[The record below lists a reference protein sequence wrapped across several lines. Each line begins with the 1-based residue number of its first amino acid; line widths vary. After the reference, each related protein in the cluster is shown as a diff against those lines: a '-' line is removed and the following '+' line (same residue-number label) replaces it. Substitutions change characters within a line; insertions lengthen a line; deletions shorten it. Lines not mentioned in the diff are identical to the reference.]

1 VARALVAAG
10 AQVTALVRPAS
21 PLGALAELPVTIV
34 RGDLARPSEWQTALP
49 GCRVCF
55 HVAALY
61 AGADRAEAL
70 VAVNVDAT
78 AALLAACAAAGVT
91 RVVHTSTIGTVG
103 RPAGQELP
111 DETTPFN
118 LWDQAS
124 GYVRSKY
131 LGEQVAQAWNGAGL
145 EVVIVKPTAP
155 VGTWDARPTA
165 TGRRI
170 VAALRGQLTPYPT
183 GGVNH
188 APVAD
193 IAAGHLLAA
202 ERGAPGRVYIL
213 GHRDGNLDHA
223 AFLRLV
229 AEAAGIPALQPP
241 RRPASVGG
249 LPDALTADPAR
260 AIRELGMPQT
270 DLRAAFAEAVAW
282 FRANNPAD
290 ANAGSAGAR
299 R

>member
-1 VARALVAAG
+1 MAM
-10 AQVTALVRPAS
+10 
-21 PLGALAELPVTIV
+21 
-34 RGDLARPSEWQTALP
+34 
-49 GCRVCF
+49 
-55 HVAALY
+55 
-61 AGADRAEAL
+61 
-70 VAVNVDAT
+70 NVDAI

-91 RVVHTSTIGTVG
+91 RVVHTSTVGTVG
-103 RPAGQELP
+103 RPVGEDFP
-111 DETTPFN
+111 DEATPFN

-131 LGEQVAQAWNGAGL
+131 LGEQIAQTWNGAGL
-145 EVVIVKPTAP
+145 EVLIVKPTAP
-155 VGTWDARPTA
+155 VGAGDARPSA

-170 VAALRGQLTPYPT
+170 VAALRGQVTPYPP

-202 ERGAPGRVYIL
+202 ERGEPGRAYIL
-213 GHRDGNLDHA
+213 GHRAGNLDHA

-229 AEAAGIPALQPP
+229 AEAAGIQALQPSQ
-241 RRPASVGG
+241 RAVSGG

-260 AIRELGMPQT
+260 AIRELGMPQG

-282 FRANNPAD
+282 FRAT
-290 ANAGSAGAR
+290 
-299 R
+299 

>member
-1 VARALVAAG
+1 VGGHVARALVAAG
-10 AQVTALVRPAS
+10 AQVIAVVRPDS
-21 PLGALAELPVTIV
+21 PLGALGALPVTVV
-34 RGDLARPSEWQTALP
+34 RGDLARPREWREALN

-61 AGADRAEAL
+61 AGADQTEAMF
-70 VAVNVDAT
+70 AVNVDAT

-103 RPAGQELP
+103 RPASRGLP
-111 DETTPFN
+111 DETAPFN

-131 LGEQVAQAWNGAGL
+131 LGEQVARAWNDAGL
-145 EVVIVKPTAP
+145 EVIIVKPTAP
-155 VGTWDARPTA
+155 VGASDARPSA

-170 VAALRGQLTPYPT
+170 VAALRGQVTPYPP

-202 ERGAPGRVYIL
+202 QRGAPGRAYIL
-213 GHRDGNLDHA
+213 GHRAGNLDHA
-223 AFLRLV
+223 AFLRQV
-229 AEAAGIPALQPP
+229 AEAAGVPALQPP
-241 RRPASVGG
+241 RRTGSGGG

-260 AIRELGMPQT
+260 AIAELGMPQG
-270 DLRAAFAEAVAW
+270 DLRAAFAGAVAW
-282 FRANNPAD
+282 FRANLA
-290 ANAGSAGAR
+290 
-299 R
+299 